1 MKKHKALPAPIDKVK
16 KRRGGKRFRKFKEQ
30 FEVTELARQ
39 ANRMEFNVAQV
50 CVGQRWGRST
60 LHLHSPMH
68 RSQSLV
74 VAQNTKS
81 GRVSATCDTLLLFL
95 RESCGE
101 NSINFAR
108 SSS

>member
-50 CVGQRWGRST
+50 T
-60 LHLHSPMH
+60 LNG
-68 RSQSLV
+68 
-74 VAQNTKS
+74 A
-81 GRVSATCDTLLLFL
+81 
-95 RESCGE
+95 
-101 NSINFAR
+101 AR
-108 SSS
+108 QWPIIGTNQ

>member
-50 CVGQRWGRST
+50 CVGQR
-60 LHLHSPMH
+60 
-68 RSQSLV
+68 
-74 VAQNTKS
+74 
-81 GRVSATCDTLLLFL
+81 
-95 RESCGE
+95 
-101 NSINFAR
+101 
-108 SSS
+108 